1 MPFMVVRIL
10 PPLNGVL
17 NEVSMAKNGV
27 SEGIVPSDVEIRNTK
42 PKLKPFKLAR
52 SNQLYLV
59 IDKCKIE
66 LEQLP
71 FAHLDAKADFVGF
84 VAGGNRT

>member
-42 PKLKPFKLAR
+42 PKLR
-52 SNQLYLV
+52 RLYSL
-59 IDKCKIE
+59 
-66 LEQLP
+66 Q
-71 FAHLDAKADFVGF
+71 
-84 VAGGNRT
+84 TQ